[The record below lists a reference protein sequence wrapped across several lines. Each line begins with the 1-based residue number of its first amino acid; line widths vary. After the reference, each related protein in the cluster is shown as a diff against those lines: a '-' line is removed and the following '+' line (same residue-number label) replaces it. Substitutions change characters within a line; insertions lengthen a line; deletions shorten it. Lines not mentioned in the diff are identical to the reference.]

1 MNESHQPEQKSSEKA
16 GQAMGGQAK
25 GSTPFAQK
33 HLLGLAD
40 YSADDILY
48 VLDQAKM
55 FREVL
60 DRPVPKIPT
69 LRDKTI
75 VNLFYENS
83 TRTRLSFELAQ
94 KRMGADVVN
103 FSAGTSSTKKGE
115 SLKDTIRNISSMKI
129 DMVVSRH
136 ESPGV
141 PHFLTRCVDA
151 TIINAGDGAHEH
163 PTQALL
169 DMFTM
174 RQLAPD
180 LRGKRVVMIG
190 DIAHSRVVRSNII
203 GLRKVGAEV
212 MVCGPKSLMPLDV
225 RSLGVEVSFDLEE
238 ALGWCDFAMALRI
251 QMERMN
257 GGTDLFP
264 SLREYHELFGIKMA
278 HLERYPD
285 FTVMHPGPVNRGVEL
300 ESDVADSNRAVILN
314 QVTNGVAVRM
324 AVMYLLSGGL
334 RTG

>member
-1 MNESHQPEQKSSEKA
+1 
-16 GQAMGGQAK
+16 
-25 GSTPFAQK
+25 
-33 HLLGLAD
+33 LGLTD
-40 YSADDILY
+40 YSADDLRY
-48 VLDQAKM
+48 VLEQAKT

-60 DRPVPKIPT
+60 DRPVPKVPT

-103 FSAGTSSTKKGE
+103 FSAGTSSAKKGE
-115 SLKDTIRNISSMKI
+115 SLKDTIQNISSMKI

-151 TIINAGDGAHEH
+151 AIINAGDGAHEH

-169 DMFTM
+169 DIFTM
-174 RQLAPD
+174 QQIYPEMK
-180 LRGKRVVMIG
+180 GKKVAIIG
-190 DIAHSRVVRSNII
+190 DISHSRVVRSNII
-203 GLRKVGAEV
+203 GLKKLGADV
-212 MVCGPKSLMPLDV
+212 VVCGPKSLMPVFVETMDV
-225 RSLGVEVSFDLEE
+225 DVSYSIEE
-238 ALGWCDFAMALRI
+238 TLAWCDIAMALRI
-251 QMERMN
+251 QMERIT

-264 SLREYHELFGIKMA
+264 SLREYHETFGIKMS
-278 HLERYPD
+278 HLEKYPN
-285 FTVMHPGPVNRGVEL
+285 FTVMHPGPINRGVEM
-300 ESDVADSNRAVILN
+300 ESLVADSDRAVILN

-324 AVMYLLSGGL
+324 AILYLLSGGS
-334 RTG
+334 RMS

>member
-1 MNESHQPEQKSSEKA
+1 MSKTEDYSFN
-16 GQAMGGQAK
+16 
-25 GSTPFAQK
+25 QK

-40 YSADDILY
+40 YSKEDIEY
-48 VLDQAKM
+48 VLEQAKT

-60 DRPVPKIPT
+60 NRPVPKVPT

-103 FSAGTSSTKKGE
+103 FSRGTSSTRKGE

-129 DMVVSRH
+129 DMVVVRH

-141 PHFLTRCVDA
+141 PHFLTNCVDA
-151 TIINAGDGAHEH
+151 AILNAGDGAHEH

-169 DMFTM
+169 DMFTI
-174 RQLAPD
+174 QQELGAVK
-180 LRGKRVVMIG
+180 GKKIAIIG

-203 GLRKVGAEV
+203 GMQKLGAEV
-212 MVCGPKSLMPLDV
+212 TICGPKSLMPNDV
-225 RSLGVEVSFDLEE
+225 NALGAEVSYSLEE
-238 ALGWCDFAMALRI
+238 TLEWCDVAMALRI
-251 QMERMN
+251 QLERIE

-264 SLREYHELFGIKMA
+264 SLREYHQLFGIKMA
-278 HLERYPD
+278 HLEKYPQ
-285 FTVMHPGPVNRGVEL
+285 FRLMHPGPINRGVEM
-300 ESDVADSNRAVILN
+300 ESEVADSERAVILD
-314 QVTNGVAVRM
+314 QVTNGLAVRM
-324 AVMYLLSGGL
+324 AILYLLSGGV
-334 RTG
+334 RI

>member
-1 MNESHQPEQKSSEKA
+1 MSKSEKEEY
-16 GQAMGGQAK
+16 K
-25 GSTPFAQK
+25 FTQK

-40 YSADDILY
+40 YSADDLRY
-48 VLDQAKM
+48 VLEQAKT

-60 DRPVPKIPT
+60 DRPVPKVPT

-103 FSAGTSSTKKGE
+103 FSAGTSSAKKGE
-115 SLKDTIRNISSMKI
+115 SLKDTIQNISSMKI

-151 TIINAGDGAHEH
+151 AIINAGDGAHEH

-169 DMFTM
+169 DIFTM
-174 RQLAPD
+174 RQIYPD
-180 LRGKRVVMIG
+180 MKGKKVAIIG
-190 DIAHSRVVRSNII
+190 DISHSRVVRSNII
-203 GLRKVGAEV
+203 GLVKLGAEV
-212 MVCGPKSLMPLDV
+212 VVCGPKSLMPV
-225 RSLGVEVSFDLEE
+225 YVETLGAEVSYSLEE
-238 ALGWCDFAMALRI
+238 TLAWCDIAMALRI
-251 QMERMN
+251 QMERIT

-264 SLREYHELFGIKMA
+264 SLREYHETFGIKME
-278 HLERYPD
+278 HLEKYPD
-285 FTVMHPGPVNRGVEL
+285 FTIMHPGPINRGVEM
-300 ESDVADSNRAVILN
+300 ESLVADSDRAVILN

-324 AVMYLLSGGL
+324 AILYLLSGGS
-334 RTG
+334 RMS